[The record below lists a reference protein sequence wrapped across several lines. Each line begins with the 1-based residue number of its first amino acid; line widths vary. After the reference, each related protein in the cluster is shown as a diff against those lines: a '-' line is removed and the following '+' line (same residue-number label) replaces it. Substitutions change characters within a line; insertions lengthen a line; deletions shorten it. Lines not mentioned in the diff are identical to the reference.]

1 MINIDAIL
9 ETNGGLF
16 QTTTPDGAQTFT
28 YRLLSLK
35 EYKVFSTIRD
45 GGLMPPFE
53 LYRTIFKRCFL
64 GEIIPD
70 YTRAGIIPSIG
81 QFILWLSGDCESET
95 LKEDIA
101 SLRQIHNADSIHT
114 YEMAVITSVFP
125 YKLEEIESWSRLEF
139 HKKFV
144 IAENIMVKQKGEEAA
159 VRLDLSKIVPAQDLQ
174 QKTEKNQ
181 PIDFAGENARIRSAM
196 GPGNVEEMEAGVG
209 DMRARTR
216 SLSQKQAMHLQQRQ
230 AR

>member
-64 GEIIPD
+64 GDIIPD

-81 QFILWLSGDCESET
+81 QFILWLSGDCETET
-95 LKEDIA
+95 LKDDLS
-101 SLRQIHNADSIHT
+101 SLREIHNGDSIHT

-144 IAENIMVKQKGEEAA
+144 IAENIMVKQRGEEAT
-159 VRLDLSKIVPAQDLQ
+159 RLDLNKIVPASELQ
-174 QKTEKNQ
+174 QKSEQ
-181 PIDFAGENARIRSAM
+181 PKHIDFARENASIRSAM
-196 GPGNVEEMEAGVG
+196 GPGNVEEMEAGMG
-209 DMRARTR
+209 DMRSRTK
-216 SLSQKQAMHLQQRQ
+216 SLTQKQAMHLQQRQ
-230 AR
+230 GR